1 MNYTPL
7 SPHYN
12 TMADDSST
20 EMEQWAD
27 DEGASSHEVLDQ
39 GKQYIYI

>member
-1 MNYTPL
+1 
-7 SPHYN
+7 
-12 TMADDSST
+12 MADDSST
-20 EMEQWAD
+20 ELEQWAD